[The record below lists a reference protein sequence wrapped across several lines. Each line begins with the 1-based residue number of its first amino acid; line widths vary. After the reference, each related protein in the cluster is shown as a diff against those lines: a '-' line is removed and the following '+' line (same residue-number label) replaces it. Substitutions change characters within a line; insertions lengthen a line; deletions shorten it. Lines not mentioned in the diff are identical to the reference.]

1 MRLKVE
7 IDDLTPEQ
15 WDQAERLLKDSYD
28 IPEDASRVCL
38 TLIHGPELRHHE
50 VPVSA
55 FTTLM
60 WGMSLAPA
68 FKELARAVK
77 LAGARIQSGPAVPK
91 VKNTGVATATGPGS
105 FANTGYVGKEYDPD
119 FGDRLANGAYN
130 RGPDA

>member
-15 WDQAERLLKDSYD
+15 WDQAQRLLKTEYT
-28 IPEDASRVCL
+28 IPDGASRVCL
-38 TLIHGPELRHHE
+38 ILMYEGEEWHVET
-50 VPVSA
+50 PVSA

-68 FKELARAVK
+68 FKELTRAVK

-91 VKNTGVATATGPGS
+91 VKNTGAATANGPGS
-105 FANTGYVGKEYDPD
+105 FANTWYVGK
-119 FGDRLANGAYN
+119 DR
-130 RGPDA
+130 DS